1 MKNRVLAAILAF
13 VFGTFGVHRFYLK
26 DPGAG
31 IFYLILFF
39 MTSRLFFPISTILG
53 FVDGFRYLMM
63 SDEAFD
69 RRYNEN
75 QGQRKQYRSRRSQRR
90 DRRREEAIRREGQ
103 RRERPTARTRKPRT
117 NPFKKSGI
125 KKYKEFDLEDAI
137 IDFNK
142 GLEIDPTDVALH
154 FNIACAYSLTEQKEK
169 AFFHLAKAVELGF
182 NDFEKIKT
190 HDDLAF
196 VRIQPEFEKFQEND
210 YRLSGN
216 SSKKTEQK
224 TERSE
229 PITDDKLLSQLNKLA
244 ELRRKGLLSDEEF
257 NLERK
262 KLMRR

>member
-69 RRYNEN
+69 RRYNES
-75 QGQRKQYRSRRSQRR
+75 QGQRRQYQSRRSRRR
-90 DRRREEAIRREGQ
+90 DRRREEALQRETQ
-103 RRERPTARTRKPRT
+103 RRQRPSARNRKPRT

-125 KKYKEFDLEDAI
+125 KKYKDFDLEEAI

-154 FNIACAYSLTEQKEK
+154 FNIACAYSLTEQKDK
-169 AFFHLAKAVELGF
+169 AFYHLAKAVELGF

-190 HDDLAF
+190 HDDLAY
-196 VRIQPEFEKFQEND
+196 VRIQPEFDKFQENG
-210 YRLSGN
+210 YKLAGN
-216 SSKKTEQK
+216 SPKAPEARP
-224 TERSE
+224 EISE

-244 ELRRKGLLSDEEF
+244 ELRRKGLLSEEEF